1 MANIKSAIKRA
12 RQNTVRRKHN
22 ASRRSMLRTYMKQ
35 VLKLVESNDV
45 EGSKTAL
52 VKAQSIIDKAVSKGL
67 VHKNTASRQKA
78 RLAKKVK
85 LLSQAA

>member
-22 ASRRSMLRTYMKQ
+22 AARRSMLRTYMKQ
-35 VLKLVESNDV
+35 VLKLVESSDV

-52 VKAQSIIDKAVSKGL
+52 VKAQSVIDKAVSKGL

>member
-35 VLKLVESNDV
+35 VLKLVEGNDADAAK
-45 EGSKTAL
+45 SAL
-52 VKAQSIIDKAVSKGL
+52 VKAQSVIDKAVSKGL
-67 VHKNTASRQKA
+67 VHKNTASRHKA
-78 RLAKKVK
+78 RLSKKVK